1 MIIFANNKSKND
13 FLTQASIF
21 LTVTFKD
28 SIHHHMTV
36 RNRQNLFLLIL
47 LLTVII
53 ISYFYFFRI
62 DLTTDKRYS
71 VSSQTKNL
79 MGKIESP
86 LEVVVYLDG
95 DLNSG
100 FQRLKKSTVD
110 LLEELSV
117 YAGKSISI
125 KYENP
130 SLADSPE
137 EREKRYTELQAR
149 GLAPTAVYERDKEG
163 KSIQKVIFPWIEI
176 SSNGKKIPVCLLKN
190 ILGNSGAENLNIS
203 IENLEFEITDGIRR
217 LVNKDVKKIAFLE
230 GHGEL
235 SEAETYDISKSLS
248 RYFQIDRGTLA
259 NNAAVLSDYKVV
271 IIAKPT
277 KPFTESDKYILDQYI
292 MNGGRMLWLLDGVRI
307 SKENLSSIGLSP
319 AIELDLNLNDQLFRY
334 GIRINSILLQDV
346 QCASV
351 PVNIAPAN
359 ASPQFEPTPWYF
371 APLLLASPEHPV
383 SRNITEV
390 RSEFC
395 SGIDV
400 VGNNKQVDYQLLLAT
415 SDNTHIV
422 GTPTTI
428 DLSQKIKENDKTYFS
443 GAYVPV
449 AVSMEGVFES
459 DFANRMTPKGLI
471 NTTPI
476 LKQSTKTRQIVVA
489 DGDIIRNEVS
499 QKDSVS
505 IPLGFDRYMN
515 QQFGN
520 KDFVQNAVLY
530 LADNDGWMQLR
541 SRTLKLRLLNKK
553 ITSENRI
560 FWQLTNVLAPLTLLL
575 LFGIGYQIIRKRKY
589 TRNQSAR

>member
-1 MIIFANNKSKND
+1 MIVRNQRN
-13 FLTQASIF
+13 LLLLIF
-21 LTVTFKD
+21 LVTL
-28 SIHHHMTV
+28 V
-36 RNRQNLFLLIL
+36 
-47 LLTVII
+47 I
-53 ISYFYFFRI
+53 ISYFFFFRI
-62 DLTTDKRYS
+62 DLTSDKRYS
-71 VSSQTKNL
+71 IASQTKNL
-79 MGKIESP
+79 MEKIDSP

-95 DLNSG
+95 DLNPG
-100 FQRLKKSTVD
+100 FQRLKKSTVE
-110 LLEELSV
+110 LLDELAIYSH
-117 YAGKSISI
+117 KSISI

-130 SLADSPE
+130 SLADSPS
-137 EREKRYTELQAR
+137 EREKRYAELQTN
-149 GLAPTAVYERDKEG
+149 GLTPTAVYERDKEG
-163 KSIQKVIFPWIEI
+163 KSIQKVIFPWIEL
-176 SSNGKKIPVCLLKN
+176 SCGGKKIPVCLLKN
-190 ILGNSGAENLNIS
+190 ILGNSGDENLNIS

-217 LVNKDVKKIAFLE
+217 LINKDVTKIAFIE

-235 SEAETYDISKSLS
+235 PEAETYDISKSLS
-248 RYFQIDRGTLA
+248 RYFQIDRGILA
-259 NNAAVLSDYKVV
+259 SDASVLNNYKAI

-277 KPFTESDKYILDQYI
+277 KPFSESDKYIIDQYI
-292 MNGGRMLWLLDGVRI
+292 MNGGRVLWLLDGVRI
-307 SKENLSSIGLSP
+307 AKENLSTIGLSP
-319 AIELDLNLNDQLFRY
+319 AMELDVNLNDQLFRY
-334 GIRINSILLQDV
+334 GVRINPVLLQDV

-359 ASPQFEPTPWYF
+359 ATPQFEPTPLYF
-371 APLLLASPEHPV
+371 TPLLLASPEHPV

-428 DLSQKIKENDKTYFS
+428 DLSQKLKANDKTYFN

-449 AVSMEGVFES
+449 AISMEGIFES
-459 DFANRMTPKGLI
+459 DFENRMVPKGLV
-471 NTTPI
+471 NTAPI

-499 QKDSVS
+499 LKDSVS

-520 KDFVQNAVLY
+520 KDFIQNAVLY

-553 ITSENRI
+553 ITNEDRI
-560 FWQLTNVLAPLTLLL
+560 IWQLGNVLIPITLLL
-575 LFGIGYQIIRKRKY
+575 IFGIGYQIIRKRKY
-589 TRNQSAR
+589 TRE

>member
-1 MIIFANNKSKND
+1 MIKSECFIKLLASIYLKIILKDSTYHYMII
-13 FLTQASIF
+13 
-21 LTVTFKD
+21 
-28 SIHHHMTV
+28 
-36 RNRQNLFLLIL
+36 RNRKNLLLLIL

-53 ISYFYFFRI
+53 LSYFYFFRL
-62 DLTTDKRYS
+62 DLTSDKRYS

-79 MGKIESP
+79 MEKIESP

-95 DLNSG
+95 DLNPG
-100 FQRLKKSTVD
+100 FQRLKKSTVE

-137 EREKRYTELQAR
+137 EREKRYTQLMNN
-149 GLAPTAVYERDKEG
+149 GLTPTAVYERDKEG
-163 KSIQKVIFPWIEI
+163 KSIQKIIFPWIEI

-217 LVNKDVKKIAFLE
+217 LVNKDVTKIAFLE

-259 NNAAVLSDYKVV
+259 TNAAVLNDYKVV
-271 IIAKPT
+271 IIAKPI
-277 KPFTESDKYILDQYI
+277 KPFSESDKYIIDQYI
-292 MNGGRMLWLLDGVRI
+292 MNGGRVLWLLDGVRI
-307 SKENLSSIGLSP
+307 SKENLSTIGLSP

-415 SDNTHIV
+415 SDNTHII
-422 GTPTTI
+422 GAPTTI
-428 DLSQKIKENDKTYFS
+428 DLSQKIKENDKSYFS

-449 AVSMEGVFES
+449 AVSMEGVFDS
-459 DFANRMTPKGLI
+459 DFANRMTPKGLA
-471 NTTPI
+471 NTPPT
-476 LKQSTKTRQIVVA
+476 LKQSVRTRQIVVA

-499 QKDSVS
+499 RKDSAS

-541 SRTLKLRLLNKK
+541 SRTIKLRLLNKK
-553 ITSENRI
+553 IISEDRL
-560 FWQLTNVLAPLTLLL
+560 FWQLTNVLTPLTLLL
-575 LFGIGYQIIRKRKY
+575 LLGIGYQIIRKRKY
-589 TRNQSAR
+589 TRNQSLK

>member
-1 MIIFANNKSKND
+1 MIKSGYFIKLSTSIYLTIKLKDSTHHYMII
-13 FLTQASIF
+13 
-21 LTVTFKD
+21 
-28 SIHHHMTV
+28 
-36 RNRQNLFLLIL
+36 RNRKNLLLLIL

-53 ISYFYFFRI
+53 LSYFYFFRL

-79 MGKIESP
+79 MEKIESP

-95 DLNSG
+95 DLNPG
-100 FQRLKKSTVD
+100 FQRLKKSTVE

-117 YAGKSISI
+117 YAGKSINI

-137 EREKRYTELQAR
+137 EREKRYTQLMNN
-149 GLAPTAVYERDKEG
+149 GLTPTAVYERDKEG
-163 KSIQKVIFPWIEI
+163 KSIQKIIFPWIEI

-235 SEAETYDISKSLS
+235 TEAETYDISKSLS

-259 NNAAVLSDYKVV
+259 SNAAVLNDYKVV
-271 IIAKPT
+271 IIAKPI
-277 KPFTESDKYILDQYI
+277 KPFSESDKYIIDQYI
-292 MNGGRMLWLLDGVRI
+292 MNGGRVLWLLDGVRI
-307 SKENLSSIGLSP
+307 SKENLSTIGLSP

-428 DLSQKIKENDKTYFS
+428 DLSQKIKENDKSYFS

-449 AVSMEGVFES
+449 AVSMEGIFDS
-459 DFANRMTPKGLI
+459 DFANRMTPKGLA
-471 NTTPI
+471 NTTPT
-476 LKQSTKTRQIVVA
+476 LKQSVRTRQIVVA

-499 QKDSVS
+499 RKDSAS

-541 SRTLKLRLLNKK
+541 SRTIKLRLLNKK
-553 ITSENRI
+553 IISEDRL
-560 FWQLTNVLAPLTLLL
+560 FWQLTNVLTPLILLL
-575 LFGIGYQIIRKRKY
+575 LFGVGYQIIRKRKY
-589 TRNQSAR
+589 TRNQSVK